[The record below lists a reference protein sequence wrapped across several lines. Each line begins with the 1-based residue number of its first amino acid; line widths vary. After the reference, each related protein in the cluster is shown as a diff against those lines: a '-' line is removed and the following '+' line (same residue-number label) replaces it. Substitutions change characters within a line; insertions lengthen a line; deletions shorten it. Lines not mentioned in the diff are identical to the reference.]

1 MDPYLEDPEL
11 WPDVHH
17 RLAVALAEL
26 LEPPL
31 RGRYRVF
38 VERRMYARAPE
49 GTPEG
54 TQRKLRWG
62 RPDICVAEEQQ
73 QAAYACTPAATADAV
88 GPLRVRLPAAELESE
103 PFLEIRDAPS
113 GRVVT
118 VVEILSPSNKTP
130 GDGRRAYLDKRA
142 VLFGASVNLVEI
154 DLLRGGEPMPVWPAV
169 QPGAYGILVSRAEL
183 FPEAE
188 LYRFTVRQPIPAFRL
203 PLRAGDAEPAVSVRA
218 ALDRAYDGAG
228 YRFSLNYDAPP
239 PAPPLS
245 PADSAWVRSR
255 LTTLPLAADS

>member
-1 MDPYLEDPEL
+1 MDPYLEDAEL

-38 VERRMYARAPE
+38 VERRMYARAPD
-49 GTPEG
+49 GTDG
-54 TQRKLRWG
+54 SFRWG
-62 RPDICVAEEQQ
+62 RPDICVAEEEQEAPY
-73 QAAYACTPAATADAV
+73 AATPAATPESA
-88 GPLRVRLPAAELESE
+88 GPLWVRLPAPELEQE
-103 PFLEIRDAPS
+103 PFLEIRDAAS

-142 VLFGASVNLVEI
+142 LLFGAGVNLVEI
-154 DLLRGGEPMPVWPAV
+154 DLLRSGEPMPVWPAV
-169 QPGAYGILVSRAEL
+169 QPGAYGILVSRAEQ
-183 FPEAE
+183 FPTAE
-188 LYRFTVRQPIPAFRL
+188 LYRFTVRQPIPTFRL
-203 PLRAGDAEPAVSVRA
+203 PLRPGDAEPAVSIRA

-239 PAPPLS
+239 PPPPLS
-245 PADSAWVRSR
+245 PADSVWVRSR
-255 LTTLPLAADS
+255 LTTLPPAADS